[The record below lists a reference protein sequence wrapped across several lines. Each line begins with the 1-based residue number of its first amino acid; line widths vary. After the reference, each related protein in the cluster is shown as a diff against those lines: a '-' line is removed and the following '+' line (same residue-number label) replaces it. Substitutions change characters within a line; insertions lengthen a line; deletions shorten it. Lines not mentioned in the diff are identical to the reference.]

1 MTSSLYQE
9 ENAILAGMIIMDQA
23 LYQATMFQ
31 QHITN
36 RVYLP
41 FQFQLPH
48 LYSKYLLVG
57 IAEPYIL
64 HPKFIWFS
72 ETQDWAKWIYKYE
85 GRPVG
90 RKCSFECYHDN
101 NCDYYVDVHGY
112 CLYGR
117 FSYTGGQIIHWTDN
131 TYVYVQKGKSPPSSI
146 ISNNYYD
153 AYGNK
158 DKSASHY
165 WNWKA
170 GIYGHYSDIS
180 SEELCAWRCLVSWIE
195 RCMFYFWGNG
205 HCQLGNYISSGN
217 GYTGHI
223 DSNTKYKV
231 LNELSKLM
239 GDHKN
244 ILIPYLFLL
253 IAL

>member
-1 MTSSLYQE
+1 M
-9 ENAILAGMIIMDQA
+9 
-23 LYQATMFQ
+23 
-31 QHITN
+31 
-36 RVYLP
+36 R
-41 FQFQLPH
+41 
-48 LYSKYLLVG
+48 
-57 IAEPYIL
+57 
-64 HPKFIWFS
+64 
-72 ETQDWAKWIYKYE
+72 
-85 GRPVG
+85 
-90 RKCSFECYHDN
+90 
-101 NCDYYVDVHGY
+101 
-112 CLYGR
+112 LYGR

-239 GDHKN
+239 GNHKN
-244 ILIPYLFLL
+244 ILILYLFL
-253 IAL
+253 